1 MLLVGIRVAIIWY
14 RERLRTKNRLQMA
27 VVFTNI
33 THELLTPLT
42 VISAATDSIKRIAPG
57 TDSQTHIIH
66 DNINRLT
73 RMLRQILEVR
83 KAQAGKL
90 QLKVSEGKLGNFC
103 AETTASLMPMFTAKD
118 LHFEQGITC
127 MNEKAWFDTDKVE
140 KMLYNLLNN
149 AVKYTEAGGKVSLS
163 VSITEN
169 QATLIVS
176 DTGRGISKDKMKH
189 LYNRFLDGDYRQMNT
204 IGIGIGLS
212 LVNDLVKLHHGKI
225 HCESEEGKGTTFT
238 ITFPINKDSYSEAEI
253 LQQDA
258 ISEVD
263 NVIVTTTK
271 SEEAMATSQVN
282 NDFKVINEA
291 ANGEVADENEN
302 KEKEYTILLVED
314 NNELLTLMSSLL
326 CTHYNVL
333 TASNGEKAQRMIQK
347 SSLDVVVTDVMMPV
361 MDGIELTKWIKEND
375 DYSQLPVVMLTAK
388 TQDADRNEGYKA
400 GADAYLT
407 KPFKLEDLQ
416 LRIDNIIANRQ
427 RIRQKFQS
435 QTDFKVEDQHY
446 SNPDEL
452 FIQSCIDK
460 IKEHLDDN
468 DFGREQLAKELLI
481 SSSTLYNKLRALT
494 GQNIS
499 GFISSI
505 RMKEACQI
513 LRREPNIRINEL
525 AYRVGFSTPRYFSL
539 CFKKEYGIG
548 VKEYVEQLS

>member
-1 MLLVGIRVAIIWY
+1 M
-14 RERLRTKNRLQMA
+14 
-27 VVFTNI
+27 
-33 THELLTPLT
+33 
-42 VISAATDSIKRIAPG
+42 
-57 TDSQTHIIH
+57 
-66 DNINRLT
+66 
-73 RMLRQILEVR
+73 
-83 KAQAGKL
+83 
-90 QLKVSEGKLGNFC
+90 
-103 AETTASLMPMFTAKD
+103 
-118 LHFEQGITC
+118 
-127 MNEKAWFDTDKVE
+127 
-140 KMLYNLLNN
+140 
-149 AVKYTEAGGKVSLS
+149 
-163 VSITEN
+163 
-169 QATLIVS
+169 
-176 DTGRGISKDKMKH
+176 
-189 LYNRFLDGDYRQMNT
+189 
-204 IGIGIGLS
+204 
-212 LVNDLVKLHHGKI
+212 
-225 HCESEEGKGTTFT
+225 
-238 ITFPINKDSYSEAEI
+238 
-253 LQQDA
+253 
-258 ISEVD
+258 
-263 NVIVTTTK
+263 TTTK
-271 SEEAMATSQVN
+271 SEEAIGYSQVN

-333 TASNGEKAQRMIQK
+333 TASNGEKALRMIQK

-361 MDGIELTKWIKEND
+361 MNGIEVTKWIKEND

-388 TQDADRNEGYKA
+388 TQDSDRNEGYKA

-435 QTDFKVEDQHY
+435 QADFKVEDQHY